1 METVRTVHQKLRRE
15 LTDYLK
21 AQYIRRNSFL
31 LSALENKLDQQ
42 NVLWQVPYV
51 EMPATY

>member
-31 LSALENKLDQQ
+31 LSALDGCIDIELDII
-42 NVLWQVPYV
+42 NNP
-51 EMPATY
+51 ETI